1 MPLTTIQKSLVEER
15 IIVRI
20 RQEGVKLKSPKSST
34 WLISTIVDELSTLLD
49 ESDDR
54 WTEVQ
59 ALYQSIYSVESG
71 VSPDST
77 RNSWVSNSGR
87 YFQDY
92 VRDYLNNA
100 LSSQGIRAVYLE
112 GLKTYPELRTF
123 LTLPARRRC
132 VQKAFDAWPD
142 NDIMLLTRAK
152 SVETG
157 PRVAVFGVLS
167 CKASFRERVAQA
179 CFWALVG
186 RDTGV
191 RLGLA
196 TLDRASELATCER
209 PNKIRMLL
217 EAYFDRVF
225 SDNPRTSFCGQI
237 RPFSEIVDETRRWQR
252 DVVPDFISEPW

>member
-1 MPLTTIQKSLVEER
+1 MPLTPIQEGDVEER
-15 IIVRI
+15 VLLRI
-20 RQEGVKLKSPKSST
+20 RQEEVELKASKSST
-34 WLISTIVDELSTLLD
+34 WLISTIVNELTGLLD
-49 ESDDR
+49 QTDDL
-54 WTEVQ
+54 WTESQ
-59 ALYQSIYSVESG
+59 LLYQRIHSNETG
-71 VSPDST
+71 LPPNST
-77 RNSWVSNSGR
+77 RNSWASAIGR

-92 VRDYLNNA
+92 VRDYLNEQLLNE
-100 LSSQGIRAVYLE
+100 GIRAVYLE
-112 GLKTYPELRTF
+112 GLQDYPGLRTF

-132 VQKAFDAWPD
+132 VQKAFEAWPD
-142 NDIMLLTRAK
+142 NDIMLLTRAE

-191 RLGLA
+191 RFGLA
-196 TLDRASELATCER
+196 TLDRASELATCEK

-225 SDNPRTSFCGQI
+225 SDNPRSSFCGQI
-237 RPFSEIVDETRRWQR
+237 RPFSEIVDETRRWR
-252 DVVPDFISEPW
+252 KDVVPDFISKPW